1 MDFRTKG
8 FAVKAFTLTE
18 PINLSAELSAVHQAI
33 EAGQRPGEIL
43 RQNLAGPIDIATVL
57 ACRGLES
64 NGGQGLPLQTGKPID
79 EQARPFLE
87 ASFWEKLLPGA
98 RQTAIL
104 NLSAGLLQIYDF
116 WEESHAAAQRADDL
130 GEHRLS
136 AQWHAICHR
145 REPDAG
151 NANYWWARV
160 GKNPLADALT
170 NLIDK
175 SMADQPP
182 CIQTLASR
190 LLERGQYSDRAMVSQ
205 SLAVK
210 PLSDEAKFL
219 RLIQKFEMLL
229 LFDLTLDQLT

>member
-1 MDFRTKG
+1 
-8 FAVKAFTLTE
+8 
-18 PINLSAELSAVHQAI
+18 
-33 EAGQRPGEIL
+33 
-43 RQNLAGPIDIATVL
+43 
-57 ACRGLES
+57 
-64 NGGQGLPLQTGKPID
+64 
-79 EQARPFLE
+79 
-87 ASFWEKLLPGA
+87 
-98 RQTAIL
+98 
-104 NLSAGLLQIYDF
+104 
-116 WEESHAAAQRADDL
+116 
-130 GEHRLS
+130 

-160 GKNPLADALT
+160 GKNPLAKALT

-175 SMADQPP
+175 SKADQPP